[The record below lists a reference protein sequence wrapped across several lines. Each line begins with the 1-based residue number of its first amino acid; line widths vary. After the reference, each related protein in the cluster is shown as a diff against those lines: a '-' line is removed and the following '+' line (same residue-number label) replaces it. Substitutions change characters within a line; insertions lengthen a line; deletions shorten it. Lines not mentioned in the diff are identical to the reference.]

1 MVTIQEFNKT
11 TSQYKVELL
20 FNCCGS
26 IAWANQLI
34 ELFPFNSIS
43 DLKKES
49 DRIWFSLSENDWKE
63 AFSHHP
69 KIGDVES
76 LKEKFADTATWA
88 EGEQS
93 GVKAANEQ
101 VLAALQKGNEEYQKI
116 FGYIFIVC
124 ATGKSAAEM
133 LALLKSRTINNP
145 AFEIRVAAEEQN
157 KITHLRI
164 EKLFT

>member
-1 MVTIQEFNKT
+1 MKLINPITKE
-11 TSQYKVELL
+11 ELSK
-20 FNCCGS
+20 CCGS
-26 IAWANQLI
+26 AAWANQLFG
-34 ELFPFNSIS
+34 LFPFNTIS
-43 DLKKES
+43 DLKKAS
-49 DRIWFSLSENDWKE
+49 DRIWFSLSEIDWKE

-69 KIGDVES
+69 KIGDVGN
-76 LKEKFADTATWA
+76 LKEKFAGTATLA

-101 VLAALQKGNEEYQKI
+101 VLKALQKGNEDYEKK

-133 LALLKSRTINNP
+133 LALLKSRMINNP
-145 AFEIRVAAEEQN
+145 AFEIRVAAKEQN
-157 KITHLRI
+157 KITHLRL